1 VLKNKKWAIA
11 LGVAGALV
19 LVLGGVGI
27 AYAQWPEPPGD
38 SESCFGGGPRGGRL
52 SGGGMFGVRPVGG
65 PMMGRGPFD
74 GGRRVLVKITAEVT
88 GLSEDEVL
96 AALEDGRSVA
106 EIAAAQGVDVQ
117 EIVDAAVAEAE
128 TRLQEAVDDGRLT
141 ETQMDQM
148 LERLA
153 EQLPERLEQAWQPGG
168 PMGGFGRFG
177 DGFWTMYDEVAE
189 ALGLTPDELFAELHG
204 GKSLEEIAEAQGVEM
219 EAVRDALE
227 AARGE
232 LMQDAIAQA
241 VENGRMTQEQA
252 DWLLEGIEQGF
263 LPRGRGFG
271 GGRGFRPGH
280 GARGRGMG
288 W

>member
-1 VLKNKKWAIA
+1 MLKNKKWAIA

-27 AYAQWPEPPGD
+27 AYAQWPQPPGD
-38 SESCFGGGPRGGRL
+38 GESLFGGGRFPGMGILGGRAFGDGPMRGGPFR
-52 SGGGMFGVRPVGG
+52 GGHQG
-65 PMMGRGPFD
+65 
-74 GGRRVLVKITAEVT
+74 LVKVTAELT
-88 GLSEDEVL
+88 DLSEDEVV
-96 AALEDGRSVA
+96 AALEEGQTFA
-106 EIAAAQGVDVQ
+106 EIAAAEGVEAQ
-117 EIVDAAVAEAE
+117 EIVDAALTEAE
-128 TRLQEAVDDGRLT
+128 TRLQEAVDAGRLS
-141 ETQMDQM
+141 EEQVDQM

-153 EQLPERLEQAWQPGG
+153 EELPERLEQPWQ
-168 PMGGFGRFG
+168 MGGFGPFG
-177 DGFWTMYDEVAE
+177 EGFWTMYDEVAE
-189 ALGLTPDELFAELHG
+189 ALGLTPEALFSELHD

-232 LMQDAIAQA
+232 LMQEAIARA

-271 GGRGFRPGH
+271 DGRGCRPGH
-280 GARGRGMG
+280 TGRGRGMD

>member
-263 LPRGRGFG
+263 LPRGGEDSGRDMALAG
-271 GGRGFRPGH
+271 GGWAGSP
-280 GARGRGMG
+280 
-288 W
+288 